1 MPFYFMNFK
10 EKILQY
16 CHLNEEEFNELT
28 KPLNELELPDFN
40 APPDMWKIKERIFNA
55 IKNKEKIIIYGDY
68 DCDGICSTAIMVK
81 TFEKLS

>member
-16 CHLNEEEFNELT
+16 YHLNEEEFNELT
-28 KPLNELELPDFN
+28 KPLNELELPVFN
-40 APPDMWKIKERIFNA
+40 APPDMEKIKERIFNA

-68 DCDGICSTAIMVK
+68 DCDGITSTSIMFQ
-81 TFEKLS
+81 TFKKY